1 MICFTDTDATGP
13 AGILISRLRILPS
26 SLGREQPWLPPAAAP
41 VRSAA
46 ESEPM
51 NDSACVPEVG
61 AVPTVG
67 AVGGDAAGD
76 ALPADAVGD
85 ADDVASAIL
94 SPIVTRAGT
103 MSLWKLTRPDRVPH
117 LCFVLAPARHVYP
130 PAWS

>member
-1 MICFTDTDATGP
+1 
-13 AGILISRLRILPS
+13 
-26 SLGREQPWLPPAAAP
+26 
-41 VRSAA
+41 
-46 ESEPM
+46 M